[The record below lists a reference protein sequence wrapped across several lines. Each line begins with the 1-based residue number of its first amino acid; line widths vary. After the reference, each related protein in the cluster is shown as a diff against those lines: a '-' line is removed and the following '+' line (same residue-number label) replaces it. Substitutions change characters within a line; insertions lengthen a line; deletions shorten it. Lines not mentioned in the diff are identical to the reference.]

1 LTLREPPPLDLADD
15 FRGQLGFRQQII
27 GIGQVE
33 VGKYVSRTRREFSI
47 RHLPSSLPRE
57 PACQVQPLPDQIKAA
72 GYLAAAIYLASAI
85 VLLGLI
91 VQKAATMRLIS
102 LLFRPFP
109 DRLGTMV
116 MRILQS
122 FVDGLGVFRSARML
136 SAATAISFLIW
147 AGYALSLYIV
157 FLAFNIELTLG
168 HAFVV
173 LLILTIVLTLP
184 SSPGFVGVM
193 ETAIV
198 FGLGLFGVDPDQA
211 FAVAIV
217 YHVTQYLPVTI
228 GGVIALWLARLSVD
242 EIAHVQGPPP
252 GANPE
257 DDRGDKGPQSDS
269 IAHRPGTP
277 REPARALSSDP
288 L

>member
-1 LTLREPPPLDLADD
+1 
-15 FRGQLGFRQQII
+15 
-27 GIGQVE
+27 
-33 VGKYVSRTRREFSI
+33 
-47 RHLPSSLPRE
+47 
-57 PACQVQPLPDQIKAA
+57 
-72 GYLAAAIYLASAI
+72 
-85 VLLGLI
+85 
-91 VQKAATMRLIS
+91 
-102 LLFRPFP
+102 
-109 DRLGTMV
+109 
-116 MRILQS
+116 
-122 FVDGLGVFRSARML
+122 ML

-198 FGLGLFGVDPDQA
+198 FGLGLFGINPDQA
-211 FAVAIV
+211 FAVALV

-252 GANPE
+252 GTDPG
-257 DDRGDKGPQSDS
+257 DGHGDKGPRSDS
-269 IAHRPGTP
+269 VAHRQGTP
-277 REPARALSSDP
+277 REPAPARALSSDP